1 MSVHVVMT
9 KTDGT
14 KEEMTCR
21 GWIELAAYLETHRG
35 MYTEISAQQ
44 VSAEEIRQGR
54 EWNG

>member
-14 KEEMTCR
+14 KEEMICR
-21 GWIELAAYLETHRG
+21 GWIEAAAYLETHRG

-44 VSAEEIRQGR
+44 VSADEIKQGR
-54 EWNG
+54 GGNG